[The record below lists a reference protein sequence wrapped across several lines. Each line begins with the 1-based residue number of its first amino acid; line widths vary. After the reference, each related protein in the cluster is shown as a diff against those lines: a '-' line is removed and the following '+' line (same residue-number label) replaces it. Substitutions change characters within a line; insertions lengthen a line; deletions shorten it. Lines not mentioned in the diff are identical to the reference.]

1 MKKNL
6 IFIFYI
12 FIALFLTACS
22 SSKDNAD
29 LFKTNSADSLYV
41 FDSVPIDS
49 IKNENFAL
57 LTISNV
63 KLYIVQIGAFTTKDK
78 AELFAANSKKIIN
91 YDIDIAFS
99 NSVNLYVVQLKPFY
113 NKKEDAEM
121 VRNKLWTMDDYKD
134 AWILTV
140 IR

>member
-1 MKKNL
+1 MEKNL
-6 IFIFYI
+6 IFVFYI
-12 FIALFLTACS
+12 FIVIFLSACS

-29 LFKTNSADSLYV
+29 IFKTNSADSLYV

-49 IKNENFAL
+49 IKNENFAIPA
-57 LTISNV
+57 ISNV

-78 AELFAANSKKIIN
+78 AELFAANSKKKIN

>member
-1 MKKNL
+1 MKKYL
-6 IFIFYI
+6 IFVFYI
-12 FIALFLTACS
+12 FIILFLSACS

-29 LFKTNSADSLYV
+29 IFKTSSADSLYV
-41 FDSVPIDS
+41 FDSVPIDP
-49 IKNENFAL
+49 INNETTVL
-57 LTISNV
+57 PTISNV
-63 KLYIVQIGAFTTKDK
+63 KLYIVQIGAFSTKDK
-78 AELFAANSKKIIN
+78 AEFFAANSKKIIN

-113 NKKEDAEM
+113 NKKEDAEI
-121 VRNKLWTMDDYKD
+121 VRNKLWAMDDFKD